1 METMVRKIA
10 LLGFGTVGRGV
21 YHVLKKQNEE
31 LPYKV
36 GARLEVTKVLVRD
49 KSKPR
54 EDLDQDVLVD
64 NWKEIVED
72 PSIDIVIE
80 VMGGMEPAKT
90 YITEALKAGKHVV
103 TANKDLI
110 AEFGPELME
119 IAQEHHCDLMFEAAV
134 AGGIPIIRPLKQCLS
149 GNEITE
155 VMGIINGT
163 TNFILSKMASDG
175 MDFSQALQ
183 MATELGYA
191 EADPTADIEGYDAGR
206 KIAIMASIAFHT
218 AVKFADVYTEG
229 ISKITASDIQYAREM
244 GFEIKLIGVAK
255 NTATGIEARVHPMLM
270 PKSHPLASITDSFNA
285 VFIHGDA
292 VDDCMFYGRGAGMYP
307 TASAIVGDVIDV
319 ARNMSFRC
327 NGRIGCFC
335 YKHAPIK
342 DIREIES
349 CYFIR
354 MEVADRSGTLAG
366 VTAVFGN
373 NSVSIAQMI
382 QEKRKDG
389 IAEVVFITDQVQ
401 EKMLQDAIT
410 ILEGMAIVKRIF
422 PIFRVYR

>member
-1 METMVRKIA
+1 
-10 LLGFGTVGRGV
+10 
-21 YHVLKKQNEE
+21 
-31 LPYKV
+31 
-36 GARLEVTKVLVRD
+36 
-49 KSKPR
+49 
-54 EDLDQDVLVD
+54 
-64 NWKEIVED
+64 
-72 PSIDIVIE
+72 
-80 VMGGMEPAKT
+80 
-90 YITEALKAGKHVV
+90 
-103 TANKDLI
+103 
-110 AEFGPELME
+110 
-119 IAQEHHCDLMFEAAV
+119 
-134 AGGIPIIRPLKQCLS
+134 
-149 GNEITE
+149 
-155 VMGIINGT
+155 
-163 TNFILSKMASDG
+163 
-175 MDFSQALQ
+175 

-342 DIREIES
+342 DISEIES

-410 ILEGMAIVKRIF
+410 ILEGMTIVKRIF

>member
-1 METMVRKIA
+1 MVRKIA